1 MKSLIKSLCIM
12 TLCLFSLCIG
22 QTSTSELT
30 GVAME
35 VGTTKTFEFYEH
47 DTYIGYCQY
56 TVTKLD
62 VYNDQP
68 AYFIDS
74 VVDLDSSSYSI
85 NIDATYVV
93 DSRGVCLHYEFE
105 ATFNDESQT
114 MNADLTE
121 STVHITG
128 KTPGKTYD
136 ETITLSPNTLSMDN
150 NLIGQWD
157 IAFSAVALEK
167 GQVFAVNAFAA
178 QPMKTVMVRASISDI
193 TVPIQTAG
201 KTWECLVLEFS
212 EPMGYTAYVT
222 EEGQLVKMENE
233 SGFVITLIEVLES
246 QD

>member
-1 MKSLIKSLCIM
+1 
-12 TLCLFSLCIG
+12 
-22 QTSTSELT
+22 
-30 GVAME
+30 ME
-35 VGTTKTFEFYEH
+35 VGTTRTFEFYEH

-85 NIDATYVV
+85 DIDATYVV